1 MCFSKIAKSTGVI
14 FACIALSGC
23 VAVPPLQSLAGSEP
37 DPNNTNPK
45 SISINDVVVRVK
57 CELRDSIASRTG
69 SDYDWINKWTAQA
82 DLQLAVTDQSSLAPG
97 AVFTQPLKTI
107 SNVSQSASLGIGASA
122 STTAARTEIVSFS
135 VSLKEIRDQFRND
148 TAAQLY
154 EECHPHSAVGLTG
167 DLGLKDWVDS
177 ALGPV
182 QNHLLTPGHHSA
194 PKAPGGGG
202 ASRAAGASTAKPQ
215 ALSYVQYETLKELSK
230 VLKDD
235 DTLKPAITRIYD
247 EYQLLIILS
256 DLLQKAQAGASK
268 PSIWDS
274 NDFGLTLGL
283 DNTLS
288 VPNALPLSDPSS
300 QQKFEKL
307 KDITGIQKIFKALPA
322 TPSKPQLSALL
333 MAVQNAFVRVEQ
345 AMTNDI
351 PPAITALQLICDCT
365 PPDPD
370 PKKNGDPNLIKKYSD
385 ALKCLNTLLSIV
397 KANSPSKPAPL
408 DPPIDAISHQV
419 QFIVTLS
426 ANANPTWS
434 LVQFKGPS
442 PTSGNFAS
450 LNGTN
455 TDTLTITIGVPGSQ
469 ATVNSRSAL
478 TFSTALANQ
487 LIPAQQANP
496 SAAIIIP

>member
-1 MCFSKIAKSTGVI
+1 MCFAKIAKLGAA
-14 FACIALSGC
+14 FACLALSGC
-23 VAVPPLQSLAGSEP
+23 VAVPALQSLAGSEP

-57 CELRDSIASRTG
+57 CELRDSIESRTG
-69 SDYDWINKWTAQA
+69 PDYDWISKWTAQA
-82 DLQLAVTDQSSLAPG
+82 DLQLAVNDQSSLAPG

-107 SNVSQSASLGIGASA
+107 GNVSQSASLGIGASA

-148 TAAQLY
+148 TAVQLY
-154 EECHPHSAVGLTG
+154 EQCHPHSAVGLTG
-167 DLGLKDWVDS
+167 DLGLKEWVDS

-194 PKAPGGGG
+194 PKASGGGG
-202 ASRAAGASTAKPQ
+202 SSGAAGASTAKPQ
-215 ALSYVQYETLKELSK
+215 ALSYVQYETLKELSE

-288 VPNALPLSDPSS
+288 VPNALPLSDPTSEH
-300 QQKFEKL
+300 KFEKL

-333 MAVQNAFVRVEQ
+333 TAVQAAFVRVER

-365 PPDPD
+365 PPDPT
-370 PKKNGDPNLIKKYSD
+370 KNADTNLIKKYSD
-385 ALKCLNTLLSIV
+385 ALKCLNTLLSLV
-397 KANSPSKPAPL
+397 KANSPSKPPPL

-419 QFIVTLS
+419 QFIVAIS

-434 LVQFKGPS
+434 LVRFKGPS

-450 LNGTN
+450 LNGTT

-496 SAAIIIP
+496 SAAIIP